1 GRIEIVDD
9 TLQKI
14 TITNTT
20 QNITTTSDAYGYFS
34 IAAKVNDTI
43 SFTSEW
49 TVPKNIIIDKNLLIR
64 LQPVYLSSAAT
75 ELQPIHIRHFDENFL
90 NLKQAQ
96 RIISQEQ
103 YINPNMDFVAIARF
117 IVNAFRKKSNHM
129 EVTKKAIF
137 EAPKKVWIQE
147 DRLLQIPC
155 EYYTQEIGIP
165 EGYVDTFVYFLS
177 EAPDK
182 NQWLEETDEEKLKKK
197 LLEKKELF
205 FFYLQNR

>member
-1 GRIEIVDD
+1 MKNLSLIFIVFWGPIGCWCQQYNGRIEIVDD

-75 ELQPIHIRHFDENFL
+75 EL
-90 NLKQAQ
+90 
-96 RIISQEQ
+96 
-103 YINPNMDFVAIARF
+103 
-117 IVNAFRKKSNHM
+117 
-129 EVTKKAIF
+129 
-137 EAPKKVWIQE
+137 
-147 DRLLQIPC
+147 
-155 EYYTQEIGIP
+155 
-165 EGYVDTFVYFLS
+165 
-177 EAPDK
+177 
-182 NQWLEETDEEKLKKK
+182 
-197 LLEKKELF
+197 
-205 FFYLQNR
+205 